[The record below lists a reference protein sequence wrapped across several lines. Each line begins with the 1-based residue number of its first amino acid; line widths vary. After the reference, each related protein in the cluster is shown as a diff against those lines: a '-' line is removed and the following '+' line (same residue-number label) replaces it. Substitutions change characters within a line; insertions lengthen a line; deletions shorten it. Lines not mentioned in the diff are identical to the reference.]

1 MRLEGAKNSVLAD
14 FSVGRY
20 DIDIGRG
27 ARAAYIRFAD
37 KFQVWMIKADLI
49 DLSTNVADWTYGS
62 LWNLRFGR
70 LSGFN
75 RTSNLNRT
83 AEMVKTLLN
92 VGFVSAAEGKP
103 EGEKVLSLELEVEG
117 SRQIGIDFLQNKEHI
132 YARYQFR
139 PEDESGYLGF
149 FARTA
154 EKCHYEISK
163 ENFEKIDNVAATVR

>member
-1 MRLEGAKNSVLAD
+1 MLAD

-103 EGEKVLSLELEVEG
+103 EGKKFCRLNLKLKAAGKSELTFCKIRSISTPV
-117 SRQIGIDFLQNKEHI
+117 IN
-132 YARYQFR
+132 
-139 PEDESGYLGF
+139 SGRKTKAVTSAFCPNGGKMPL
-149 FARTA
+149 
-154 EKCHYEISK
+154 
-163 ENFEKIDNVAATVR
+163 

>member
-1 MRLEGAKNSVLAD
+1 MLAD

-103 EGEKVLSLELEVEG
+103 EGEKFCRLNLKLKAAGKSELT
-117 SRQIGIDFLQNKEHI
+117 FANKEHI

-149 FARTA
+149 LPERR
-154 EKCHYEISK
+154 KMPL
-163 ENFEKIDNVAATVR
+163 

>member
-1 MRLEGAKNSVLAD
+1 MLAD

-117 SRQIGIDFLQNKEHI
+117 SRQIGIDFCK
-132 YARYQFR
+132 
-139 PEDESGYLGF
+139 
-149 FARTA
+149 
-154 EKCHYEISK
+154 
-163 ENFEKIDNVAATVR
+163 

>member
-1 MRLEGAKNSVLAD
+1 
-14 FSVGRY
+14 
-20 DIDIGRG
+20 
-27 ARAAYIRFAD
+27 
-37 KFQVWMIKADLI
+37 MIKADLI

-132 YARYQFR
+132 YAVINSGRKTKAVTSAFL
-139 PEDESGYLGF
+139 PERRKNAIMKSAKRIL
-149 FARTA
+149 R
-154 EKCHYEISK
+154 
-163 ENFEKIDNVAATVR
+163 R